1 MLQNWFILM
10 PEISLLSYLAVAA
23 LVNRYRTGKTAKTF
37 FTLSKY
43 FLLAA
48 LLGTVM
54 FYNLSVF
61 PCWMKNTPY
70 TTLFKVVIY
79 LVAFAWFYLSS
90 KWFLNKNR
98 SSYRFY
104 SLGMTALLLLG
115 ILISAQNFLLIAGVV
130 PLLCLINYAL
140 LRLHWDED
148 RIIEMS
154 RLYLFFASLFCLLL
168 WGGAV
173 LLWTEVQ
180 SFAFADIYDYYNA
193 GRRKSKR
200 QKITC
205 KILHL
210 F

>member
-48 LLGTVM
+48 LLGTVV

-90 KWFLNKNR
+90 KWFLN
-98 SSYRFY
+98 
-104 SLGMTALLLLG
+104 
-115 ILISAQNFLLIAGVV
+115 
-130 PLLCLINYAL
+130 
-140 LRLHWDED
+140 
-148 RIIEMS
+148 
-154 RLYLFFASLFCLLL
+154 
-168 WGGAV
+168 
-173 LLWTEVQ
+173 
-180 SFAFADIYDYYNA
+180 
-193 GRRKSKR
+193 
-200 QKITC
+200 
-205 KILHL
+205 
-210 F
+210 

>member
-23 LVNRYRTGKTAKTF
+23 LVNRYRAGKTAKTF

-48 LLGTVM
+48 LLGTVV

-90 KWFLNKNR
+90 KWFHEQK
-98 SSYRFY
+98 
-104 SLGMTALLLLG
+104 
-115 ILISAQNFLLIAGVV
+115 
-130 PLLCLINYAL
+130 PLVL
-140 LRLHWDED
+140 
-148 RIIEMS
+148 S
-154 RLYLFFASLFCLLL
+154 VLFFGNDGVAAVGNFNFRFKIFCLLP
-168 WGGAV
+168 A
-173 LLWTEVQ
+173 
-180 SFAFADIYDYYNA
+180 
-193 GRRKSKR
+193 
-200 QKITC
+200 
-205 KILHL
+205 L
-210 F
+210 FLCCAS